1 MITLKTMS
9 DILDTII
16 YNYLKVY
23 SYNKEM
29 FRIRV
34 WSVNMHTAA
43 KLLLVR
49 SIKVWVLL

>member
-16 YNYLKVY
+16 YNCLKIY
-23 SYNKEM
+23 SYNKLM

-34 WSVNMHTAA
+34 WSVNMHTAT
-43 KLLLVR
+43 KLLSVIF
-49 SIKVWVLL
+49 IKV